1 MSGLDCDSCES
12 KLHLA
17 YGEKILTL
25 SSGEKIAVEHTPFL
39 VCDVCQKRYISPLAK
54 ELLDELKKLVESA
67 EQEEEKN
74 TFFHFDTD
82 IIFSD
87 RTVWFIT
94 LILDDVKL

>member
-39 VCDVCQKRYISPLAK
+39 VCDVC
-54 ELLDELKKLVESA
+54 LLYTSNS
-67 EQEEEKN
+67 KN
-74 TFFHFDTD
+74 N
-82 IIFSD
+82 IYPRS
-87 RTVWFIT
+87 
-94 LILDDVKL
+94 

>member
-39 VCDVCQKRYISPLAK
+39 VCDVCQKIYISPLAK
-54 ELLDELKKLVESA
+54 ELRNNGKYTQHESGP
-67 EQEEEKN
+67 
-74 TFFHFDTD
+74 
-82 IIFSD
+82 
-87 RTVWFIT
+87 
-94 LILDDVKL
+94 

>member
-54 ELLDELKKLVESA
+54 EL
-67 EQEEEKN
+67 
-74 TFFHFDTD
+74 
-82 IIFSD
+82 
-87 RTVWFIT
+87 
-94 LILDDVKL
+94 

>member
-1 MSGLDCDSCES
+1 M
-12 KLHLA
+12 
-17 YGEKILTL
+17 TL

-74 TFFHFDTD
+74 TIEEEVGENGTWRLLQAN
-82 IIFSD
+82 SKY
-87 RTVWFIT
+87 FIW
-94 LILDDVKL
+94 KSAS

>member
-39 VCDVCQKRYISPLAK
+39 VCDVCQKIYISPLAK
-54 ELLDELKKLVESA
+54 ELLDELKKLVGRLNR
-67 EQEEEKN
+67 KKKK
-74 TFFHFDTD
+74 
-82 IIFSD
+82 I
-87 RTVWFIT
+87 R
-94 LILDDVKL
+94 

>member
-39 VCDVCQKRYISPLAK
+39 VCDVCQKIYISPL
-54 ELLDELKKLVESA
+54 LKSY
-67 EQEEEKN
+67 
-74 TFFHFDTD
+74 
-82 IIFSD
+82 
-87 RTVWFIT
+87 
-94 LILDDVKL
+94 